1 MDIEE
6 KAFNLLENLK
16 SIKFSASLTDAHK
29 EFFNFRWELRTV
41 KPEVP
46 YAEIENEENWNSI
59 ANTAICKKWW
69 QHMADVMPANPD
81 NSPIAENLKE
91 VFHID

>member
-16 SIKFSASLTDAHK
+16 AIKQCTLLTDAHK
-29 EFFNFRWELRTV
+29 EVLNFRMELTSV

-46 YAEIENEENWNSI
+46 YAEIENENDYKATTFYIRQEIKAKNFFFKYD
-59 ANTAICKKWW
+59 TYCPTKKYLIIS
-69 QHMADVMPANPD
+69 M
-81 NSPIAENLKE
+81 
-91 VFHID
+91 